1 MRFLRVPVWAKLR
14 SETGSGFQSS
24 WPGVEGIHS
33 KRRCLTAQ
41 RVATPTGIQS
51 LLRTSV
57 GSASPVPLDT
67 VISLISLIRFL
78 FTMINDD
85 AERKQEKFAAASCVD
100 MGPPPLRRQI
110 EPAIPAAKKERREKG
125 KKLLIERR

>member
-1 MRFLRVPVWAKLR
+1 
-14 SETGSGFQSS
+14 
-24 WPGVEGIHS
+24 
-33 KRRCLTAQ
+33 
-41 RVATPTGIQS
+41 
-51 LLRTSV
+51 
-57 GSASPVPLDT
+57 VPLDT